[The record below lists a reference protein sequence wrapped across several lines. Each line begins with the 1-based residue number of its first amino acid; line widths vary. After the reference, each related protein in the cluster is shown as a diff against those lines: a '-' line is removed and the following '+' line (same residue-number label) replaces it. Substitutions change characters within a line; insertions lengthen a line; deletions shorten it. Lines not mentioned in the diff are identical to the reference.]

1 MSMGRVGEVIDLD
14 KFVDRLHE
22 MSYLARTTVLTKAV
36 REGGKLIQEEIEHLA
51 PHGTGKLRANIG
63 LSVVQPTATQA
74 VARIGPARSAF
85 YGKFPEIGTK
95 FIHPHTYIIPAFE
108 RKLDEAF
115 AVSLYIL
122 LQGIE
127 KRGF

>member
-1 MSMGRVGEVIDLD
+1 MSLGRVGQVIDLD
-14 KFVDRLHE
+14 KFVDRLRE
-22 MSYLARTTVLTKAV
+22 MSYTARTTVLTKAV
-36 REGGKLIQEEIEHLA
+36 REGGKLIQEEVEHLA
-51 PHGTGKLRANIG
+51 PRARGKLRANIG

-85 YGKFPEIGTK
+85 YGKFPDIGTK
-95 FIHPHTYIIPAFE
+95 WQDPHPYVRRAFDA
-108 RKLDEAF
+108 RLDEAF

-122 LQGIE
+122 VKGLE